1 MATPSEGFKPLLLGV
16 FTVTE
21 TAFQT
26 QYRQEF
32 IAGFE
37 QRQSL
42 LRDTTT
48 TEAVIKGNTAVFLVA
63 DSGGATA
70 VTRGVNGRIPGRA
83 DDNQQNSCTLA
94 EYHDK
99 VEKTGFNIFA
109 SQGNQR
115 LIMQLSSMGVINR
128 SIDSIILSELANA
141 TVTTG
146 SAAPFTVD
154 LFAKA
159 QATLGAA
166 KVPWDGNI
174 TALLSPA
181 ALSRLQAATEFAN
194 AQYVNSKP
202 NVDDPSWKDKPQ
214 AYRWRNV
221 LIIPHP
227 ALANVSSP
235 SSEVCYMYHKSAIG
249 HAANAAG
256 IDSVVD
262 YNKEDD
268 YSYARTT
275 IYMGAKLLQNDGV
288 IKIPHDATGLYGS

>member
-1 MATPSEGFKPLLLGV
+1 M
-16 FTVTE
+16 TE

-26 QYRQEF
+26 SYRQSF

-42 LRDTTT
+42 LRETTT
-48 TEAVIKGNTAVFLVA
+48 TEAVIKGSSAVFLVA

-70 VTRGVNGRIPGRA
+70 VTRGTNGRIPGRA
-83 DDNQQNSCTLA
+83 DNNAQNTCTLI

-109 SQGNQR
+109 SQGDQK
-115 LIMQLSSMGVINR
+115 LIMQMSSMGVINR
-128 SIDSIILSELANA
+128 TIDTDIIAALANA
-141 TVTTG
+141 TITTG
-146 SAAPFTVD
+146 AAAPLTVG

-159 QATLGAA
+159 QATLSAA

-174 TALLSPA
+174 TLVCSGA
-181 ALSRLQAATEFAN
+181 ALGVLQLAPEFSSADF
-194 AQYVNSKP
+194 VGGKP

-221 LIIPHP
+221 LIIAHP
-227 ALANVSSP
+227 QLCNTSSP
-235 SSEVCYMYHKSAIG
+235 ASEVAYMYHKSAIG
-249 HAANAAG
+249 HAADSAN
-256 IDSVVD
+256 IQSVVD

-268 YSYARTT
+268 YSYARTS
-275 IYMGAKLLQNDGV
+275 IFMGSKQLQNTGMV
-288 IKIPHDATGLYGS
+288 KILHDATGLYGS

>member
-1 MATPSEGFKPLLLGV
+1 
-16 FTVTE
+16 
-21 TAFQT
+21 
-26 QYRQEF
+26 
-32 IAGFE
+32 
-37 QRQSL
+37 L

-70 VTRGVNGRIPGRA
+70 TTRGTNGRIQGRA
-83 DDNQQNSCTLA
+83 DNNEQNSCTLV

-109 SQGNQR
+109 SQGNQK
-115 LIMQLSSMGVINR
+115 LIMQLGSMGVINR
-128 SIDSIILSELANA
+128 TMDDIIIDQLATA

-146 SAAPFTVD
+146 SAVAMSVG
-154 LFAKA
+154 LFGKA

-174 TALLSPA
+174 TFLCSPG
-181 ALSRLQAATEFAN
+181 ALSFLQQAPEFAN
-194 AQYVNSKP
+194 AEYVNTKP

-227 ALANVSSP
+227 MLANTSSP

-249 HAANAAG
+249 HAANVG
-256 IDSVVD
+256 DVSSVVG
-262 YNKEDD
+262 YNNEDD

-275 IYMGAKLLQNDGV
+275 IFMGAKLLQNDGIV
-288 IKIPHDATGLYGS
+288 KIAHDATGQYGS

>member
-1 MATPSEGFKPLLLGV
+1 MA
-16 FTVTE
+16 E

-26 QYRQEF
+26 HYRTTF

-42 LRDTTT
+42 LRDTVT
-48 TEAVIKGNTAVFLVA
+48 TEAVIKGNQAIFLVA

-70 VTRGVNGRIPGRA
+70 VTRGVNGRIPGRP
-83 DDNQQNSCTLA
+83 DNNVQNTATLV

-109 SQGNQR
+109 SQGDQK
-115 LIMQLSSMGVINR
+115 LIMQMSSMGVINR
-128 SIDSIILSELANA
+128 TIDDNILDAIAAA
-141 TVTTG
+141 TITTG
-146 SAAPFTVD
+146 SAAPLTVA

-159 QATLGAA
+159 QATLSAA

-174 TALLSPA
+174 TLVCSGA
-181 ALSRLQAATEFAN
+181 ALGVLQLAPEFSSAD
-194 AQYVNSKP
+194 YVGGKP
-202 NVDDPSWKDKPQ
+202 NVDDPSWRDKPQ

-221 LIIPHP
+221 LIIAHP
-227 ALANVSSP
+227 MLCNTASP
-235 SSEVCYMYHKSAIG
+235 ASEVAYMYHRSSVG
-249 HAANAAG
+249 HAVNTAG

-268 YSYARTT
+268 YSYARTSVF
-275 IYMGAKLLQNDGV
+275 MGGKLLQNSGV
-288 IKIPHDATGLYGS
+288 VKINHDATGLYGS

>member
-1 MATPSEGFKPLLLGV
+1 M
-16 FTVTE
+16 
-21 TAFQT
+21 
-26 QYRQEF
+26 
-32 IAGFE
+32 
-37 QRQSL
+37 

-70 VTRGVNGRIPGRA
+70 TTRGTNGRIQGRA
-83 DDNQQNSCTLA
+83 DNNEQNSCTLL
-94 EYHDK
+94 EWHDK

-109 SQGNQR
+109 SQGNQK

-128 SIDSIILSELANA
+128 TIDDNILDVVAGA

-146 SAAPFTVD
+146 AAAPLTVQ
-154 LFAKA
+154 LFSKA

-174 TALLSPA
+174 TLVCSPA
-181 ALSRLQAATEFAN
+181 ALGVLQLAPEFSN
-194 AQYVNSKP
+194 AEYVNVKT
-202 NVDDPSWKDKPQ
+202 NVDDPSWRDKPQ

-227 ALANVSSP
+227 MLANTSSP
-235 SSEVCYMYHKSAIG
+235 ASENAYMYHKAAVG
-249 HAANAAG
+249 HAANVSG
-256 IDSVVD
+256 VQSVVG
-262 YNKEDD
+262 YNEEDD

-275 IYMGAKLLQNDGV
+275 IFMASKLLQNDGIV
-288 IKIPHDATGLYGS
+288 KIPHDATGLYGS

>member
-1 MATPSEGFKPLLLGV
+1 MA
-16 FTVTE
+16 E
-21 TAFQT
+21 TAYQK
-26 QYRQEF
+26 QYRQEY

-48 TEAVIKGNTAVFLVA
+48 TETVIQGNTAEFLVA

-70 VTRGVNGRIPGRA
+70 VTRGVNGKIPTRA
-83 DDNQQNSCTLA
+83 DNNAQNTCTLL

-99 VEKTGFNIFA
+99 PSKTKFNIFA

-115 LIMQLSSMGVINR
+115 RIMQETSMSVINR
-128 SIDSIILSELANA
+128 TIDDNILTVLAGA

-146 SAAPFTVD
+146 AAAPLNVG
-154 LFAKA
+154 LFSKA

-174 TALLSPA
+174 TLVCSTA
-181 ALSRLQAATEFAN
+181 ALGVLQLAPEFAN
-194 AQYVNSKP
+194 AQYVNVKT
-202 NVDDPSWKDKPQ
+202 NVDDPSWRDKPQ

-227 ALANVSSP
+227 MLCNTSSP
-235 SSEVCYMYHKSAIG
+235 ASEYAYMYHKASLG
-249 HAANAAG
+249 HAADIANIQAMAG
-256 IDSVVD
+256 
-262 YNKEDD
+262 YNEEDD
-268 YSYARTT
+268 YYWARTT
-275 IYMGAKLLQNDGV
+275 IFMGSKLLQNAGV

>member
-1 MATPSEGFKPLLLGV
+1 MA
-16 FTVTE
+16 E

-32 IAGFE
+32 VAGFE

-42 LRDTTT
+42 LRETTT
-48 TEAVIKGNTAVFLVA
+48 TEAVIKGTSAVFLVA

-70 VTRGVNGRIPGRA
+70 VTRGTNGRIPGRA
-83 DDNQQNSCTLA
+83 DDNSQLTCTLA

-99 VEKTGFNIFA
+99 VEKTGFNIFG

-115 LIMQLSSMGVINR
+115 LIMQMTSMGVINR
-128 SIDSIILSELANA
+128 TIDSNIITGLSAA

-146 SAAPFTVD
+146 AAVPMTVG

-174 TALLSPA
+174 TFLCSPA
-181 ALSRLQAATEFAN
+181 ALAALQQAPEFAN
-194 AQYVNSKP
+194 AEYVNTKA

-214 AYRWRNV
+214 MYRWRNV

-227 ALANVSSP
+227 ALALP
-235 SSEVCYMYHKSAIG
+235 SAPTTEVCYLYHKSAIG
-249 HAANAAG
+249 HAADTAG
-256 IDSVVD
+256 VQSAVG
-262 YNKEDD
+262 YNEEDD
-268 YSYARTT
+268 YSFARTT
-275 IYMGAKLLQNDGV
+275 IYMGSKLLQNEGV
-288 IKIPHDATGLYGS
+288 IKIAHDATGLYGS